1 MNSPFLSNIGLGTA
15 DIGVLIFIL
24 FILLVLTIGALVYM
38 IVENARMKKAYKK
51 FMKGSTAESLEDKI
65 FQISEEQD
73 ALRKVCNG
81 NSRDIK
87 NLYLKHQSAFQKV
100 GLVKYDAFNEMGGK
114 LSFCL
119 VLLDENDTG
128 ILLNSIHNT
137 SGCYF
142 SCTFYCKLQYKSGV
156 SNRYDAGDDSDY
168 IWAWIPA
175 KASYAG
181 AGEKVSPFYG

>member
-1 MNSPFLSNIGLGTA
+1 MNNSEFLRQIGLGNV
-15 DIGVLIFIL
+15 DIGI
-24 FILLVLTIGALVYM
+24 ILLIIAIVNLILLGGLIYAVY
-38 IVENARMKKAYKK
+38 ENVKFRKVYKK

-73 ALRKVCNG
+73 ALRKVCNTH
-81 NSRDIK
+81 SRDIK
-87 NLYLKHQSAFQKV
+87 NLYMKHQTAFQKV

-137 SGCYF
+137 SGCFCY
-142 SCTFYCKLQYKSGV
+142 SKKIKNGKCDIALGEEEQLAIDKATRRKMKNKSDEE
-156 SNRYDAGDDSDY
+156 NKDH
-168 IWAWIPA
+168 
-175 KASYAG
+175 
-181 AGEKVSPFYG
+181 

>member
-1 MNSPFLSNIGLGTA
+1 MNNSEFLQQIGLGNA
-15 DIGVLIFIL
+15 DIG
-24 FILLVLTIGALVYM
+24 ILLLIMSIIMLILVGGLGYM
-38 IVENARMKKAYKK
+38 IYENRKMKNAYKK

-137 SGCYF
+137 SGCYCY
-142 SCTFYCKLQYKSGV
+142 SKKIKNGKCDIALGEEEQLAI
-156 SNRYDAGDDSDY
+156 D
-168 IWAWIPA
+168 
-175 KASYAG
+175 KATRKKMKKDVAE
-181 AGEKVSPFYG
+181 EK